1 MIHTDQNGGQQRT
14 MGNEQ
19 ISVIVPT
26 LNEAENIPLLV
37 PRVTEA
43 LKGRNW
49 ELLIVDD
56 NSNDTTPQ
64 VCAELAKAYPVKLL
78 VREKPVHGLSGAVL
92 DGFAQAT
99 GGILCCMDADLQ
111 HPPEKLSEL
120 VDAVTVGGADFAL
133 GSRFEPGGGTE
144 QAWGTHRKL
153 NSYVATMLAKPFSG
167 GVRDPMSGFFA
178 LRRDT
183 FEKAERLSPMGYKIA
198 LELMCKCRV
207 KHVREIGIRFGMRL
221 RGQSKLS
228 LKEQFNY
235 LQHLSRLYDFTFP
248 RATPILKF
256 LVVLA
261 GGLLAALGVFALAR
275 WCGVNRLASSSGGY
289 LANIVVTALFHLR
302 YVNAQR
308 EFLATRLPWGDF
320 ALIATGELAAV
331 TATVWWLLRR
341 LEHPKDMEIFAI
353 SFLAGTVVRYI
364 LRKEMLQDIRGLRR
378 EIRMDDAR

>member
-1 MIHTDQNGGQQRT
+1 
-14 MGNEQ
+14 
-19 ISVIVPT
+19 
-26 LNEAENIPLLV
+26 
-37 PRVTEA
+37 
-43 LKGRNW
+43 
-49 ELLIVDD
+49 
-56 NSNDTTPQ
+56 
-64 VCAELAKAYPVKLL
+64 
-78 VREKPVHGLSGAVL
+78 
-92 DGFAQAT
+92 
-99 GGILCCMDADLQ
+99 
-111 HPPEKLSEL
+111 
-120 VDAVTVGGADFAL
+120 
-133 GSRFEPGGGTE
+133 
-144 QAWGTHRKL
+144 
-153 NSYVATMLAKPFSG
+153 
-167 GVRDPMSGFFA
+167 
-178 LRRDT
+178 
-183 FEKAERLSPMGYKIA
+183 MGYKIA

-207 KHVREIGIRFGMRL
+207 KHVREIGIRFGLRL
-221 RGQSKLS
+221 KGQSKLS

-256 LVVLA
+256 LVVLT

-275 WCGVNRLASSSGGY
+275 WCGVNRLASASGGY

-308 EFLATRLPWGDF
+308 EFLATRQPWGDF